1 VRGSIHLL
9 LKGIIDESIDLH
21 FEGNLHVLNLL
32 IFLTFLFVSD
42 AHDTV
47 FVRNRLLVL
56 SLFDHKNPPKGSLSQ
71 SPHNLEIVEGLF
83 SIFVGLFLGKDV
95 GAALVHVVRG
105 QGELRLDV

>member
-21 FEGNLHVLNLL
+21 SEGNLHVLNLL